1 MTQPNPR
8 SLVNCI
14 KLQLITIVN
23 NNDLILKIHHKIM
36 SLAKKAHSS
45 LNLVTTD
52 ILDTPEKKLPTHNNN
67 KNSK

>member
-1 MTQPNPR
+1 MIQQSLRN
-8 SLVNCI
+8 LVNYI
-14 KLQLITIVN
+14 KSQLITIVN

-52 ILDTPEKKLPTHNNN
+52 ILDTPEKKPLTHHNN
-67 KNSK
+67 KNTK